1 MPPTVRRPL
10 LTGTRPVRASP
21 RPRRCRNDR
30 GSSTVEFVIGA
41 ALMVM
46 LLLVIVQ
53 FALYFHMRSVAQTAA
68 RHGLDSV
75 RVIDGS
81 EQAGITAANEFLDQ
95 GGSSLQDRDVTAA
108 RTVVTSSM
116 SVSGTVVSL
125 IPGLNLRV
133 EVTVDAPTERVTP

>member
-1 MPPTVRRPL
+1 
-10 LTGTRPVRASP
+10 
-21 RPRRCRNDR
+21 
-30 GSSTVEFVIGA
+30 
-41 ALMVM
+41 MVM

>member
-1 MPPTVRRPL
+1 
-10 LTGTRPVRASP
+10 
-21 RPRRCRNDR
+21 
-30 GSSTVEFVIGA
+30 
-41 ALMVM
+41 MVM

-95 GGSSLQDRDVTAA
+95 GGSSLQDRVVTAA